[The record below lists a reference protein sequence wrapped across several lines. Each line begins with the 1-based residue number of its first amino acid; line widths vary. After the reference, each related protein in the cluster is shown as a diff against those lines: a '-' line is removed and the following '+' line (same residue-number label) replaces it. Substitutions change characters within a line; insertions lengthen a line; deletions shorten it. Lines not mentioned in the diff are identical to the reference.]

1 MTFIFAVRPETPPWW
16 DVAWATWAL
25 VIVGFGGTAAAI
37 WTLITIRRQ
46 TRAIERQVHEMQNT
60 SIQTDRLSAAIARM
74 AECFARTII
83 DMQNFGASNS
93 DGSSHSE
100 KSTPGKSD
108 YRTSPVLGLHISGKG
123 VYQACGKN
131 QRIVPVRV

>member
-93 DGSSHSE
+93 DASSHSE
-100 KSTPGKSD
+100 SQLLVSRVTGCA
-108 YRTSPVLGLHISGKG
+108 VKG
-123 VYQACGKN
+123 GGP
-131 QRIVPVRV
+131 QREEPARELVRS